1 VQPLRATQVLISTS
15 TTLLHFLKCHAFAK
29 PDVDGGGEE
38 SFLYLDYSLD
48 CYGDRY
54 AQYLPF
60 CLGACPCSTVEHCH
74 RKPKS
79 LSVFVFISESGH
91 GRPAP
96 CFFVS
101 PSFDFSL
108 SAGMIL
114 VYPIGIPMIYLTLL
128 VANQRTLSDT
138 VKMDHEADMGFP
150 TVGHITFLT
159 KSYR

>member
-1 VQPLRATQVLISTS
+1 MQPLRATQVLISTS

-60 CLGACPCSTVEHCH
+60 CLGARPPTTESLTPLLSLCPFHNRVWE
-74 RKPKS
+74 
-79 LSVFVFISESGH
+79 
-91 GRPAP
+91 P
-96 CFFVS
+96 CFSSVS
-101 PSFDFSL
+101 PLNFSL

-128 VANQRTLSDT
+128 VANQKTLSDA
-138 VKMDHEADMGFP
+138 VKMDHEADVGFP

-159 KSYR
+159 KSYM